1 MIFIYKNKGILIP
14 VFLMTPLIVITVLS
28 GVLERNVGGIFAAN
42 YDKQIIFGISLL
54 ISGIWT
60 FFKSEDFIKINGSKE
75 KIEINNHF
83 FYISMKMWSYI
94 MLVVGILLFIVG
106 IIKIFC

>member
-14 VFLMTPLIVITVLS
+14 VFLITPFIAITVLS
-28 GVLERNVGGIFAAN
+28 GVLERNVGGIFASN

-60 FFKSEDFIKINGSKE
+60 FFKGENFIKINGLKE

-94 MLVVGILLFIVG
+94 MLVGGILLFIVG
-106 IIKIFC
+106 IIETFS